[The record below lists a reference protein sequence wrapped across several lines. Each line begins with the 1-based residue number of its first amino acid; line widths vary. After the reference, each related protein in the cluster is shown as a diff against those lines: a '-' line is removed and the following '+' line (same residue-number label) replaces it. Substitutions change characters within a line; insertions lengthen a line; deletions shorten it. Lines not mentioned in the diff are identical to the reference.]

1 MNKKFCLIGSCYPEK
16 QLQEILSD
24 SKAELSYA
32 AENLQKAIIAGLD
45 INCDDLT
52 VISAPS
58 VGTWPRGY
66 KKIFFRGETFAKENR
81 DVDETVSY
89 INIPLF
95 VHLFK
100 QYSMQKALYKW
111 AKSYPPE
118 TEKKVIIYE
127 MTSSRLLAAVWL
139 KKHVPNVKICLIVP
153 DLPQYMSENKNK
165 FFLLLKKIDFK
176 RMCKSLK
183 HVDCF
188 VLLSE
193 KMKEKIPVA
202 DKPYCVMEGIFSAPE
217 TPVEAEKEEK
227 YTIFYTGNL
236 SKRSGLL
243 MLLEAFSLLDNNYQL
258 WIRGNGVLKESIIEA
273 GKRDPR
279 IQYLP
284 PLSRQKILEYQKR
297 ATILVNTVSPAEEFS
312 NYFFPSKIMEYIAS
326 GTPVVMFELG
336 CLPQEYL
343 SHIVIPQRVDASA
356 LAESFKEIAAWSS
369 EKYTACGQENIRFIL
384 EEKNPEIQTAK
395 IVDLMQ

>member
-1 MNKKFCLIGSCYPEK
+1 MSEQVCFIGSCYPRG
-16 QLQEILSD
+16 QLTEILTD
-24 SKAELSYA
+24 CKVELSYA
-32 AENLQKAIIAGLD
+32 AENLQKAVISGLD
-45 INCDDLT
+45 THYEDLT

-66 KKIFFRGETFAKENR
+66 KKIIFKGKTFARENR
-81 DVDETVSY
+81 DVDETVSF
-89 INIPLF
+89 INVPLF
-95 VHLFK
+95 VHFFK
-100 QYSMQKALYKW
+100 LRAMKKALLKW
-111 AKSYPPE
+111 AKSFPAE
-118 TEKKVIIYE
+118 TPKKVVIYE

-139 KKHVPNVKICLIVP
+139 KKQVSNVKISLIVP

-165 FFLLLKKIDFK
+165 LFRLLKDIDFK

-183 HVDCF
+183 DVDTF

-217 TPVEAEKEEK
+217 TPVEAPKEEK
-227 YTIFYTGNL
+227 TTIFYTGNL

-243 MLLEAFSLLDNNYQL
+243 MLLEAFSLLDDNYQL

-273 GKRDPR
+273 GKQNPR
-279 IQYLP
+279 IKYLP
-284 PLSRQKILEYQKR
+284 PLSRQEILEYQKR
-297 ATILVNTVSPAEEFS
+297 ASILVNTVSPEEEFS

-326 GTPVVMFELG
+326 GTPVVMFKLG
-336 CLPQEYL
+336 CLPPEYL
-343 SHIVIPQRVDASA
+343 SHIVIPERVDAAA
-356 LAESFKEIAAWSS
+356 LADSFKEIASWSA
-369 EKYTACGQENIRFIL
+369 EKYADCGRENIRFIL

-395 IVDLMQ
+395 IVDLMK